1 MIKHFIYVDVVG
13 EKPCTADP
21 TLQCEWCKEKC
32 EVRIGNRT
40 RDLRED
46 ATEKGQ
52 EGNLEDR

>member
-1 MIKHFIYVDVVG
+1 MIQHIIYVKD
-13 EKPCTADP
+13 KPCIDDP
-21 TLQCEWCKEKC
+21 TLQCGECKEKC